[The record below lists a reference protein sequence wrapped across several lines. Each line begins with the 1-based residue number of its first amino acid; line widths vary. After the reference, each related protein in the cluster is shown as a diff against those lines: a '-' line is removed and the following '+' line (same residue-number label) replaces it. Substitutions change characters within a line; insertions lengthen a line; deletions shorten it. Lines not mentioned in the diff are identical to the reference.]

1 MKTTKTVQINHIA
14 VWILIVFNMMLNFV
28 WYSPSFFQN
37 DWMRLL
43 GKTSQEFENS
53 GLMRYVVL
61 FVSSAITIYTLAW
74 LFKQLQIK
82 TFYKGVFYALIIWFG
97 FSFCE
102 ILYID
107 KNELRHYGLTW
118 INAGRSLVIFV
129 VSGFLLGFW
138 NRFSETKIPDVPP
151 PAPKQ
156 PATENK

>member
-82 TFYKGVFYALIIWFG
+82 T
-97 FSFCE
+97 
-102 ILYID
+102 
-107 KNELRHYGLTW
+107 
-118 INAGRSLVIFV
+118 
-129 VSGFLLGFW
+129 
-138 NRFSETKIPDVPP
+138 
-151 PAPKQ
+151 
-156 PATENK
+156 